1 MPELRTVAACTVSGR
16 IHPYRVR
23 LRPIS
28 AHGRDRHV
36 PLSYTAG
43 VVVLATVHGREAFL
57 LELYT
62 VTAMPQRVYTVG
74 IRPCRNC
81 ARWRRVHFRNERIPR
96 VRLRPISAHGRDRHV
111 PFSYTAGVVVLA
123 TVHGGERLAP
133 ELYTVTG
140 LPPGLYTVGTRPC
153 RNCTRW
159 RSRSSDCAQCGIVV
173 DRLFWNRTGRTI
185 CP

>member
-62 VTAMPQRVYTVG
+62 VTALQQRVYTVG
-74 IRPCRNC
+74 TRFCQNC
-81 ARWRRVHFRNERIPR
+81 TRCQRVHFRNERIP
-96 VRLRPISAHGRDRHV
+96 
-111 PFSYTAGVVVLA
+111 
-123 TVHGGERLAP
+123 TVYGYNPL
-133 ELYTVTG
+133 
-140 LPPGLYTVGTRPC
+140 LYTVGSHPC
-153 RNCTRW
+153 RNCTR
-159 RSRSSDCAQCGIVV
+159 
-173 DRLFWNRTGRTI
+173 
-185 CP
+185 